1 MNYLFINRIYQ
12 QCSLN
17 STQQFDHDDLNAG
30 DLFEGRLCHRTVQ
43 SRAHCNVVK
52 CRRQDAS
59 SPDFFYRRQNDLKND
74 CEWIFLASRAC
85 AEPAKNMNLNVELI

>member
-43 SRAHCNVVK
+43 SRAHFNVVK
-52 CRRQDAS
+52 CRQDAS
-59 SPDFFYRRQNDLKND
+59 SPDFFIAVKMTLKMIVNGFSWLH
-74 CEWIFLASRAC
+74 ELVQSR
-85 AEPAKNMNLNVELI
+85 PKT